1 MFEQQFLEQRKSKQE
16 QVVNTKSRHL
26 IVMNQL
32 KKKEENWNNRFYVQ
46 NQNKNE
52 SVEKQK
58 PKQIHNTSKLIEIQD
73 YYNIP
78 EFHRQLF
85 LMCLQTLPKNNQAIQ
100 FEIEEMQ
107 QKKSHIQLCMQA
119 VEAREKCL
127 AFLIN
132 HIHQIQ
138 DNPGDEQLLQKS
150 AELITHLRILSINVV
165 EQILGWRQY
174 LMKFLVNIHS
184 HESISL
190 PYLYLRENYLIKM
203 RKDIQYIT
211 NSILSNYYQFSIK
224 PDPFF
229 VAITKSA
236 EDPNKIV
243 QFISKPLLKRIKNCE
258 IMIQDEVNSIC
269 KDDRSIHN
277 QANSKDK
284 IQMSPEKAIQPG
296 RIRPPK
302 RQEQSQNQKHHD
314 QNEISNQQ
322 QNSVPKNIP
331 LRQINKQGSA
341 TPQKQNSVKVTPH
354 DSNHKQQAQQ
364 SPPQSDQKQSSSIH
378 AAGPTVEQQ
387 NLFTEDDDTFKV
399 KKCQL
404 SDQNVID
411 HLNNIN
417 EDFKKS
423 WRGEIQLMQN
433 QYDQQDDS
441 FCLGIYFKDQ
451 MLALG
456 QCYLDQSLQER
467 KLILSH
473 FSTADPL
480 QFQKL
485 LKVILQFIW
494 EIDPCLEIRMS
505 LYHYNQND
513 SFQANKE
520 ITTKLKELG
529 FKWKVVQSVNSETRF
544 TVMAIRRPSDLDQP
558 KQFDPIFLQHL
569 YLTCD
574 NNTILSTDAFT
585 SLYCLTTLNTKVDL
599 DDEIIHQHKENLISS
614 EFGFK
619 GIKLQEQTS
628 DEFHAYTKQ
637 YFEGF
642 DQLNP
647 FISEVSLSSNKVIS
661 SFCKECYRWAKCKLA
676 QHQRH
681 IYNGFHVAQNADNA
695 KVFMSDS
702 GSIKVY
708 LISTDQSSTSIF
720 VFECKFMK
728 YVIDNDEISLQKI
741 QSILNQCGAQVP
753 IDQNLYIPQ
762 FIVNSKVKFSENVI
776 GLGRFS
782 TAYRPKMVD
791 IQNAQGYIMKPPFIF
806 GMINEDFNEVT
817 GMPNLFFKVQD
828 THCIQL

>member
-229 VAITKSA
+229 VAITKPA

-258 IMIQDEVNSIC
+258 IIIQDEATSIC
-269 KDDRSIHN
+269 RDDRSIHN

-302 RQEQSQNQKHHD
+302 RQEQSQNQKRIIYKQHD
-314 QNEISNQQ
+314 PNEINNQQ

-354 DSNHKQQAQQ
+354 ESNHKQQAQQ
-364 SPPQSDQKQSSSIH
+364 SPPQSDQKQSSSTH
-378 AAGPTVEQQ
+378 AAVPTVEQQ
-387 NLFTEDDDTFKV
+387 QYAITEDDDTFKV
-399 KKCQL
+399 KMCQL
-404 SDQNVID
+404 SDQKVID
-411 HLNNIN
+411 HLYNIN

-423 WRGEIQLMQN
+423 WRGELQLMQN

-441 FCLGIYFKDQ
+441 FCLGIYLRDQ
-451 MLALG
+451 LLALG

-480 QFQKL
+480 QFQEL

-544 TVMAIRRPSDLDQP
+544 TVMAIRRPTDLGQP

-574 NNTILSTDAFT
+574 NNTIINTDAFT

-599 DDEIIHQHKENLISS
+599 DDEIINQHKDNLISS
-614 EFGFK
+614 EFGFR
-619 GIKLQEQTS
+619 GIKLQEHTS
-628 DEFHAYTKQ
+628 DEFLAYTKQ
-637 YFEGF
+637 YFESF

-647 FISEVSLSSNKVIS
+647 FGSEVSLSSNKVIS

-676 QHQRH
+676 QHQRLL
-681 IYNGFHVAQNADNA
+681 YNGFHVAQNADHA

-702 GSIKVY
+702 GNIKVY

-720 VFECKFMK
+720 VFE
-728 YVIDNDEISLQKI
+728 YNDEISLQKV

-762 FIVNSKVKFSENVI
+762 FIVNSKVRFSEHVI

-791 IQNAQGYIMKPPFIF
+791 IQNAQGYIIKPPFIF
-806 GMINEDFNEVT
+806 GMINEDFNEIT

>member
-1 MFEQQFLEQRKSKQE
+1 MFEPQYLEQRKSKQE

-58 PKQIHNTSKLIEIQD
+58 PKQIHNTSKLIEVQD

-119 VEAREKCL
+119 VDAREKCL
-127 AFLIN
+127 TFLIN
-132 HIHQIQ
+132 HIQQIQ

-150 AELITHLRILSINVV
+150 AELITHIRILSINVV

-229 VAITKSA
+229 VAITKPA
-236 EDPNKIV
+236 DDPNKIV

-258 IMIQDEVNSIC
+258 IIIQDEALSIC
-269 KDDRSIHN
+269 KDDKSIHN
-277 QANSKDK
+277 QANSKDQIK
-284 IQMSPEKAIQPG
+284 MSPEKSIHPG

-302 RQEQSQNQKHHD
+302 RQEQSQNQKRIIYKQPD
-314 QNEISNQQ
+314 QNDISNQQ
-322 QNSVPKNIP
+322 QNLIPKNIP
-331 LRQINKQGSA
+331 LRQFNKQGSA
-341 TPQKQNSVKVTPH
+341 TPQKQNSIKVTPNE
-354 DSNHKQQAQQ
+354 SNNKQQQAQQ
-364 SPPQSDQKQSSSIH
+364 SPPQSDKKQSNSIL
-378 AAGPTVEQQ
+378 AAVPTVDQQ
-387 NLFTEDDDTFKV
+387 NLITEEDDTFKI

-404 SDQNVID
+404 SDQIIID

-441 FCLGIYFKDQ
+441 FCLGIYQKDQ
-451 MLALG
+451 FLALG

-467 KLILSH
+467 RLILSH
-473 FSTADPL
+473 FSTVDPL
-480 QFQKL
+480 QFQEL
-485 LKVILQFIW
+485 LKVIIKFIW
-494 EIDPCLEIRMS
+494 EIDPCLEIRMT

-544 TVMAIRRPSDLDQP
+544 TVMAIRRPSDIDQL

-574 NNTILSTDAFT
+574 KNTILNTDAFT
-585 SLYCLTTLNTKVDL
+585 SLYCLTTLNTKIDL
-599 DDEIIHQHKENLISS
+599 DDETINQHKDNLINS

-619 GIKLQEQTS
+619 GIKLQEHTS
-628 DEFHAYTKQ
+628 DEFHAYIKQ
-637 YFEGF
+637 YFESF

-647 FISEVSLSSNKVIS
+647 SNSEVSLSSDKVIS
-661 SFCKECYRWAKCKLA
+661 SFCKECYRWANCKLA
-676 QHQRH
+676 QHQRL
-681 IYNGFHVAQNADNA
+681 IYNGFQTASKVDNA

-702 GSIKVY
+702 GNIKVY

-720 VFECKFMK
+720 VFE
-728 YVIDNDEISLQKI
+728 YDDEITLQKV
-741 QSILNQCGAQVP
+741 QSILNQCGLQVP

-762 FIVNSKVKFSENVI
+762 FIVNSKVKYSENVI

-791 IQNAQGYIMKPPFIF
+791 IQNAQGYIIKPPFVF
-806 GMINEDFNEVT
+806 GIINEDFNEIT

>member
-1 MFEQQFLEQRKSKQE
+1 MFEQQFMEHRKSKQE

-58 PKQIHNTSKLIEIQD
+58 PKQINNTSKLIEVQD

-119 VEAREKCL
+119 VESREKCL

-132 HIHQIQ
+132 HIQQLQ
-138 DNPGDEQLLQKS
+138 DYPGDEQLLQKS

-229 VAITKSA
+229 VAITKPA
-236 EDPNKIV
+236 DDPNKIV

-258 IMIQDEVNSIC
+258 IIIQEEVQSII
-269 KDDRSIHN
+269 KDDKSIHN
-277 QANSKDK
+277 QANSKDQIK
-284 IQMSPEKAIQPG
+284 MSPEKPIHPG

-302 RQEQSQNQKHHD
+302 RQEQSQNQKRIIYKQHD
-314 QNEISNQQ
+314 QNEII
-322 QNSVPKNIP
+322 NSIPKSIP
-331 LRQINKQGSA
+331 TRQPNKQGSA
-341 TPQKQNSVKVTPH
+341 TPQKQNSVKVTPN
-354 DSNHKQQAQQ
+354 DSNNKQQAQI
-364 SPPQSDQKQSSSIH
+364 SIPLSEQKQQHSINT
-378 AAGPTVEQQ
+378 AGPIVDQSHGI
-387 NLFTEDDDTFKV
+387 TEDDDTLKV
-399 KKCQL
+399 IKCKL
-404 SDQNVID
+404 NDEKVID

-423 WRGEIQLMQN
+423 WRGEFQLMQN

-441 FCLGIYFKDQ
+441 FCLGIYQKSQ
-451 MLALG
+451 LLALG

-467 KLILSH
+467 RLVLSH
-473 FSTADPL
+473 FSTIDPL
-480 QFQKL
+480 QFQEL
-485 LKVILQFIW
+485 LKIIIQFIW
-494 EIDPCLEIRMS
+494 EIDPCQEIRMS

-544 TVMAIRRPSDLDQP
+544 TVMGIRRPSDIDQP

-574 NNTILSTDAFT
+574 NNTIQNTDAFT
-585 SLYCLTTLNTKVDL
+585 SLYCLTTLNTKIDL
-599 DDEIIHQHKENLISS
+599 DNEIINQHKDNLIKT

-619 GIKLQEQTS
+619 GIKLQEHSS
-628 DEFHAYTKQ
+628 DDFNAYIKQ

-642 DQLNP
+642 EQLNLSN
-647 FISEVSLSSNKVIS
+647 SEVSLSSDKVIS

-676 QHQRH
+676 QHQRL
-681 IYNGFHVAQNADNA
+681 IYNGFLSVSNVDNA
-695 KVFMSDS
+695 KVFMSES
-702 GSIKVY
+702 GNIKVY
-708 LISTDQSSTSIF
+708 LISSDQSSTSIF
-720 VFECKFMK
+720 VFE
-728 YVIDNDEISLQKI
+728 YNDDITLQQV
-741 QSILNQCGAQVP
+741 QSILNQCGVQVP

-762 FIVNSKVKFSENVI
+762 FIVNTKVKFSDNVI

-791 IQNAQGYIMKPPFIF
+791 IQNAQGYIIKPPFIF
-806 GMINEDFNEVT
+806 GILNEDFNEIT

>member
-1 MFEQQFLEQRKSKQE
+1 MFEQQFLEHRKSKQE
-16 QVVNTKSRHL
+16 QVINTKSRHL

-58 PKQIHNTSKLIEIQD
+58 PKQMNNTLKLLEMQD
-73 YYNIP
+73 HYNIP

-127 AFLIN
+127 TFLIN
-132 HIHQIQ
+132 HIQQ
-138 DNPGDEQLLQKS
+138 LLDYPGDEQLLQKS

-184 HESISL
+184 EESISL
-190 PYLYLRENYLIKM
+190 PYTYQRENYLIKM
-203 RKDIQYIT
+203 RKDILYIT
-211 NSILSNYYQFSIK
+211 NSILSNYYQFSVK

-229 VAITKSA
+229 VAITKPA

-258 IMIQDEVNSIC
+258 IIIQEETQSIS
-269 KDDRSIHN
+269 KDDKSIHN
-277 QANSKDK
+277 QTNSRDQIK
-284 IQMSPEKAIQPG
+284 MSPEKAIQPG

-302 RQEQSQNQKHHD
+302 RQEQSQNQKRIIYKQLDH
-314 QNEISNQQ
+314 NELTNQT

-331 LRQINKQGSA
+331 LKQPNKQGSA
-341 TPQKQNSVKVTPH
+341 TPQKQNSLKVTPN
-354 DSNHKQQAQQ
+354 DSNNKQQVQE
-364 SPPQSDQKQSSSIH
+364 SIPPSEQKKLNLVH
-378 AAGPTVEQQ
+378 AAVPIVEQQ
-387 NLFTEDDDTFKV
+387 NVINDDDDETFKV

-404 SDQNVID
+404 NDQIVID

-417 EDFKKS
+417 EDFQKS

-433 QYDQQDDS
+433 QYNQYDDS
-441 FCLGIYFKDQ
+441 FCLGIYQKSQ
-451 MLALG
+451 LLALG

-467 KLILSH
+467 RLMLSH
-473 FSTADPL
+473 FSTRDPQ
-480 QFQKL
+480 QFQEL
-485 LKVILQFIW
+485 LKIILKFIW
-494 EIDPCLEIRMS
+494 EIDPCQEIRMS

-520 ITTKLKELG
+520 ITAKLKELG

-544 TVMAIRRPSDLDQP
+544 TVMAVRRPTDIDPP

-574 NNTILSTDAFT
+574 KNAIQNADSFI
-585 SLYCLTTLNTKVDL
+585 SLYCLATLNTKIDL
-599 DDEIIHQHKENLISS
+599 DDEIISQYKNNLVQA

-619 GIKLQEQTS
+619 GIKIQEHSQN
-628 DEFHAYTKQ
+628 DFNVYMNQ

-642 DQLNP
+642 DQINP
-647 FISEVSLSSNKVIS
+647 SNSEVTLSSDKVIS
-661 SFCKECYRWAKCKLA
+661 SFCKECYRWSNCRLA
-676 QHQRH
+676 QHQRL
-681 IYNGFHVAQNADNA
+681 IYNGFQTVTNVDNA

-702 GSIKVY
+702 GNLKVY
-708 LISTDQSSTSIF
+708 LISTDQSNTSIF
-720 VFECKFMK
+720 VFE
-728 YVIDNDEISLQKI
+728 YNEEISLQKV

-753 IDQNLYIPQ
+753 IDQNLYVPQ
-762 FIVNSKVKFSENVI
+762 FIVNNKVKVSNTVI

-791 IQNAQGYIMKPPFIF
+791 IQSAQGYIIKPPFIF
-806 GMINEDFNEVT
+806 GIINEDFNEIT
-817 GMPNLFFKVQD
+817 GMPNLFFKVHD

>member
-1 MFEQQFLEQRKSKQE
+1 MFEQQFMEHRKSKQE

-58 PKQIHNTSKLIEIQD
+58 PKQINNTAKLIEVQD
-73 YYNIP
+73 YYIIP

-85 LMCLQTLPKNNQAIQ
+85 LMCLQTLPKNTQAIQ

-127 AFLIN
+127 ALLIN
-132 HIHQIQ
+132 HIQQFQ
-138 DNPGDEQLLQKS
+138 DCPGDEQLLQKS

-190 PYLYLRENYLIKM
+190 PYLYQRENYLIKM
-203 RKDIQYIT
+203 RKDISYIT

-229 VAITKSA
+229 VAITKPA
-236 EDPNKIV
+236 EDSSKIV

-258 IMIQDEVNSIC
+258 AIIQEETSSIA
-269 KDDRSIHN
+269 KDDKSIYN
-277 QANSKDK
+277 QANSRDQIK
-284 IQMSPEKAIQPG
+284 MSPEKPIQPG

-302 RQEQSQNQKHHD
+302 RQEQSQNQKRIIYKQHD
-314 QNEISNQQ
+314 QNEIITTI
-322 QNSVPKNIP
+322 PKGVQA
-331 LRQINKQGSA
+331 RQPNKQGSA
-341 TPQKQNSVKVTPH
+341 TPQKQNSIKVTSNY
-354 DSNHKQQAQQ
+354 DSNNKQQAQI
-364 SPPQSDQKQSSSIH
+364 SLPLSEQKHQNSLH
-378 AAGPTVEQQ
+378 AAGPITDQQ
-387 NLFTEDDDTFKV
+387 NGIPEDDDTLKV
-399 KKCQL
+399 KKCKL
-404 SDQNVID
+404 TDEKVID

-423 WRGEIQLMQN
+423 WRGEVQLMQN

-441 FCLGIYFKDQ
+441 FCLGIYQKSQ
-451 MLALG
+451 LMALG

-467 KLILSH
+467 RIVLSH
-473 FSTADPL
+473 FSTVDPQ
-480 QFQKL
+480 QFQEL
-485 LKVILQFIW
+485 LKVIIQFIW
-494 EIDPCLEIRMS
+494 EIDPCLEIRMA
-505 LYHYNQND
+505 LYHYNQSD

-544 TVMAIRRPSDLDQP
+544 TVMAIRRPSDIDQP
-558 KQFDPIFLQHL
+558 KQMDPIFLQHL

-574 NNTILSTDAFT
+574 NNTIQNTDAFS
-585 SLYCLTTLNTKVDL
+585 SLYCLTTLNTKIDL
-599 DDEIIHQHKENLISS
+599 DNETISSHKDNLIKT
-614 EFGFK
+614 EFGFR
-619 GIKLQEQTS
+619 GIKLQEHSS
-628 DEFHAYTKQ
+628 DDFNAYIKQ

-642 DQLNP
+642 EQLNLSN
-647 FISEVSLSSNKVIS
+647 SEVSLSSDKVIS
-661 SFCKECYRWAKCKLA
+661 SFCKECFKWAKCRLA
-676 QHQRH
+676 QHQRL
-681 IYNGFHVAQNADNA
+681 IYNGFPSVSNAETA
-695 KVFMSDS
+695 KVFVSDS
-702 GSIKVY
+702 GNLKVY
-708 LISTDQSSTSIF
+708 LISSDQSSTSIF
-720 VFECKFMK
+720 VFE
-728 YVIDNDEISLQKI
+728 YNEEITMQKV
-741 QSILNQCGAQVP
+741 QSILNQCGVQVP
-753 IDQNLYIPQ
+753 IDQNLYVPQ
-762 FIVNSKVKFSENVI
+762 FIVNSKVRFSDNVI

-782 TAYRPKMVD
+782 TYYRPKMVD
-791 IQNAQGYIMKPPFIF
+791 VQIADGYIIKPPFVF
-806 GMINEDFNEVT
+806 GILNEDFNEIT

>member
-1 MFEQQFLEQRKSKQE
+1 MFEQQFMEHRKSKQE

-58 PKQIHNTSKLIEIQD
+58 PKQINNTSKLIEVQD

-119 VEAREKCL
+119 VESREKCL

-132 HIHQIQ
+132 HIQQFQ
-138 DNPGDEQLLQKS
+138 DYPGDEQLLQKS

-211 NSILSNYYQFSIK
+211 NSILSNHYQFSIK

-229 VAITKSA
+229 VAITKPA

-258 IMIQDEVNSIC
+258 IIIQEEVQSII
-269 KDDRSIHN
+269 KDDKSIHN
-277 QANSKDK
+277 QANSKDQIK
-284 IQMSPEKAIQPG
+284 MSPEKPIHPG

-302 RQEQSQNQKHHD
+302 RQEQSQNQKRIIYKQHD
-314 QNEISNQQ
+314 QNEII
-322 QNSVPKNIP
+322 NSIPKSIP
-331 LRQINKQGSA
+331 TRQPNKQVSA
-341 TPQKQNSVKVTPH
+341 TPQKQNSVKVTPY
-354 DSNHKQQAQQ
+354 DSNNKQQAQI
-364 SPPQSDQKQSSSIH
+364 SIPLSEQKQQHSINT
-378 AAGPTVEQQ
+378 AGPIIDQSHGI
-387 NLFTEDDDTFKV
+387 TEDDDTLKV
-399 KKCQL
+399 IKCKL
-404 SDQNVID
+404 NDEKVID

-417 EDFKKS
+417 EDFKNS

-441 FCLGIYFKDQ
+441 FCLGIYQKSQ
-451 MLALG
+451 LLALG

-467 KLILSH
+467 RLVLSH
-473 FSTADPL
+473 FSTIDPL
-480 QFQKL
+480 QFQEL
-485 LKVILQFIW
+485 LKIIIQFIW
-494 EIDPCLEIRMS
+494 EIDPCQEIRMS

-544 TVMAIRRPSDLDQP
+544 TVMGIRRPTDIDQP

-574 NNTILSTDAFT
+574 KNTIQNTDAFT
-585 SLYCLTTLNTKVDL
+585 SLYCLTTLNTKIDL
-599 DDEIIHQHKENLISS
+599 DNEIINQHKDNLIKT

-619 GIKLQEQTS
+619 GIKLQEHSS
-628 DEFHAYTKQ
+628 DDFNAYIKQ

-642 DQLNP
+642 EQLNLSN
-647 FISEVSLSSNKVIS
+647 SEVSLSSDKVIS

-676 QHQRH
+676 QHQRL
-681 IYNGFHVAQNADNA
+681 IYNGFISVSNVDNA
-695 KVFMSDS
+695 KVFMSES
-702 GSIKVY
+702 GNIKVY
-708 LISTDQSSTSIF
+708 LISSDQSSTSIF
-720 VFECKFMK
+720 VFE
-728 YVIDNDEISLQKI
+728 YNDEITLQQV
-741 QSILNQCGAQVP
+741 QSILNQCGVQVP

-762 FIVNSKVKFSENVI
+762 FIVNTKVKFSDNVI

-791 IQNAQGYIMKPPFIF
+791 IQNAQGYIIKPPFIF
-806 GMINEDFNEVT
+806 GILNEDFNEIT